1 MNTGVARRD
10 QIIEF
15 LREQGGA
22 IQSRDGR
29 GLTPRLSAAMARWLL
44 ERRISEVS
52 ERLKRLRAELAVV
65 DEQLTFFAD
74 AADEARL
81 RALVSE
87 TPLAD
92 REHHEAQKHAD
103 AMAQSRA
110 DLVLAI
116 QALERSQDELLDRL
130 VAEHR

>member
-1 MNTGVARRD
+1 
-10 QIIEF
+10 
-15 LREQGGA
+15 
-22 IQSRDGR
+22 
-29 GLTPRLSAAMARWLL
+29 MARWLL

-52 ERLKRLRAELAVV
+52 ERLKRLRVELAVV
-65 DEQLTFFAD
+65 DEQMAFFAD

-92 REHHEAQKHAD
+92 REHHDAQKHAD

-110 DLVLAI
+110 DMVLAI

>member
-1 MNTGVARRD
+1 
-10 QIIEF
+10 
-15 LREQGGA
+15 
-22 IQSRDGR
+22 
-29 GLTPRLSAAMARWLL
+29 MARWLL

-65 DEQLTFFAD
+65 DEQLAFFAD

-92 REHHEAQKHAD
+92 REHHDAQKHAD
-103 AMAQSRA
+103 AMGQSRA
-110 DLVLAI
+110 DVVLAI

>member
-1 MNTGVARRD
+1 
-10 QIIEF
+10 
-15 LREQGGA
+15 
-22 IQSRDGR
+22 
-29 GLTPRLSAAMARWLL
+29 MARWLL

-52 ERLKRLRAELAVV
+52 DRLKRLRAELSVV
-65 DEQLTFFAD
+65 DEQLAFFAD

-92 REHHEAQKHAD
+92 REHHDAQKHAD

-110 DLVLAI
+110 DVVLAI

>member
-1 MNTGVARRD
+1 
-10 QIIEF
+10 
-15 LREQGGA
+15 
-22 IQSRDGR
+22 
-29 GLTPRLSAAMARWLL
+29 MARWLL

-65 DEQLTFFAD
+65 DEQLAFFAD

-92 REHHEAQKHAD
+92 REHYDAQKHAD

-110 DLVLAI
+110 DVVLAI